1 MYVTVSVPRAFRYN
15 ARLRYLYPT
24 CPMTPTTDYP
34 NDATGRFLDIWLH
47 PVIFLPFVPLPRVM
61 THTQYSMDT
70 DTGGYTH
77 GGGKS
82 SGGERHVNPEGS
94 FITGGQCHRHSRM

>member
-1 MYVTVSVPRAFRYN
+1 MYEQPVIRRYATTLLFVPQYHSIII
-15 ARLRYLYPT
+15 
-24 CPMTPTTDYP
+24 
-34 NDATGRFLDIWLH
+34 RFLDIWLH